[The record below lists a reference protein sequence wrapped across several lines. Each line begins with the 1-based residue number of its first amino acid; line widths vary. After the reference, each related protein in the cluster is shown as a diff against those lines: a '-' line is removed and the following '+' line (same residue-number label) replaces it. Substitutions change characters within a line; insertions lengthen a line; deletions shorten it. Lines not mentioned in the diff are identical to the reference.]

1 MRTQSQI
8 FEQIQEMIPE
18 NLWEKYSHLSFGE
31 MAEEPELAE
40 YAEELRQAEKDWW
53 KAEPA

>member
-1 MRTQSQI
+1 MTTQSQI
-8 FEQIQEMIPE
+8 FAEIQEMIPE
-18 NLWEKYSHLSFGE
+18 NLWKKYSHLSFGE

-40 YAEELRQAEKDWW
+40 YAEKLRQAEKDWW

>member
-1 MRTQSQI
+1 MTTQSQI
-8 FEQIQEMIPE
+8 FEEIEQLIPE
-18 NLWEKYSHLSFGE
+18 NLWEKHSHLSFGE

-53 KAEPA
+53 EAEDA